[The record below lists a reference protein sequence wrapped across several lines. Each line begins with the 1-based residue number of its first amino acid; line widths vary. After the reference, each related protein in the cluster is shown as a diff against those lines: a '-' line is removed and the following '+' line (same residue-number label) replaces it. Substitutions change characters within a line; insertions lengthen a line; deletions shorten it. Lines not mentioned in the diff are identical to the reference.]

1 MVKWISL
8 NSRNSIPCK
17 RGRDE
22 ELVGREKENYCF
34 EVGKGSGKENERWR
48 GKQRFKRKKGR
59 KESKRER

>member
-22 ELVGREKENYCF
+22 ELVWREKENYCF
-34 EVGKGSGKENERWR
+34 EVGKGSGKENDRWR
-48 GKQRFKRKKGR
+48 GKHRFKRKMVGKRVKG
-59 KESKRER
+59 